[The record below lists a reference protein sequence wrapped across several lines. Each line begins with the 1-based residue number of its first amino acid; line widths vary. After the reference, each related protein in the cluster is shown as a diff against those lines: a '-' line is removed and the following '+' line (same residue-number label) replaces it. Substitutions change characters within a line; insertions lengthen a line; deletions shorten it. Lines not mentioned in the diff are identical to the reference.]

1 VIHSVD
7 KVTRQMSR
15 DRMFREKVEYAK
27 QELCAE

>member
-1 VIHSVD
+1 
-7 KVTRQMSR
+7 VTRQMSR